1 MTSLKCY
8 SKVWEV
14 FETPNN
20 ITKLAQCKLCQNFL
34 AYRQSTSNLR
44 KHIRSKHPAEFEK
57 LYPPD
62 EVSFAIQHLSTK
74 TDPSD
79 GVTEGVQ
86 YVFET
91 IDIPSASILTAA
103 TQAAVHAEAGTVV
116 VESAE
121 AIEEEEEEA
130 SKSGKKRKRRQQQQS
145 AAQTYA
151 KRLAFTGRMASPLE
165 QVRGIIPPLS
175 PSKHKGQ
182 AGRVGIVGGSR
193 EWVHSTLARL
203 HPYAGAP
210 YFAAI
215 SALKVGADLSHV
227 FCTKDTAVVIK
238 SYSPELIVHPIL
250 DHENI
255 GQEMDTWLP
264 RLNSLV
270 VGPGLG
276 RDPEILENV
285 KIIIEKAKSKGI
297 PIVIDADGLWL
308 VTQNP
313 ALIHGH
319 RFIILT
325 PNAIEFNRLQQTTLG
340 EGTAVQGNKYAA
352 LTQLC
357 LALGNVTIVQKGQED
372 LVSDGETV
380 LVCEHEGSF
389 RRCGG
394 QGDLLSGATG
404 IMVYW
409 ALAANPTISNGVNPT
424 LLGAYGA
431 CTLTRQ
437 CNRQAF
443 LKHGRSTT
451 TEDMIAE
458 IGPAFRMLYGD

>member
-1 MTSLKCY
+1 MLR
-8 SKVWEV
+8 VERLRNV
-14 FETPNN
+14 FAA
-20 ITKLAQCKLCQNFL
+20 LV
-34 AYRQSTSNLR
+34 
-44 KHIRSKHPAEFEK
+44 RSRCHSSVAE
-57 LYPPD
+57 
-62 EVSFAIQHLSTK
+62 
-74 TDPSD
+74 
-79 GVTEGVQ
+79 
-86 YVFET
+86 
-91 IDIPSASILTAA
+91 
-103 TQAAVHAEAGTVV
+103 
-116 VESAE
+116 
-121 AIEEEEEEA
+121 
-130 SKSGKKRKRRQQQQS
+130 
-145 AAQTYA
+145 
-151 KRLAFTGRMASPLE
+151 GRMASPLE

-175 PSKHKGQ
+175 PTKHKGQ
-182 AGRVGIVGGSR
+182 AGRIGIVGGSR
-193 EWVHSTLARL
+193 D
-203 HPYAGAP
+203 YAGAP

-319 RFIILT
+319 RCIILT

-380 LVCEHEGSF
+380 LVCEHEGSY

-409 ALAANPTISNGVNPT
+409 ALAANPTVSNGVNPT

-451 TEDMIAE
+451 TVDMIAE

>member
-1 MTSLKCY
+1 MLR
-8 SKVWEV
+8 VERLRNV
-14 FETPNN
+14 FAA
-20 ITKLAQCKLCQNFL
+20 LV
-34 AYRQSTSNLR
+34 
-44 KHIRSKHPAEFEK
+44 RSRCHSSVAE
-57 LYPPD
+57 
-62 EVSFAIQHLSTK
+62 
-74 TDPSD
+74 
-79 GVTEGVQ
+79 
-86 YVFET
+86 
-91 IDIPSASILTAA
+91 
-103 TQAAVHAEAGTVV
+103 
-116 VESAE
+116 
-121 AIEEEEEEA
+121 
-130 SKSGKKRKRRQQQQS
+130 
-145 AAQTYA
+145 
-151 KRLAFTGRMASPLE
+151 GRMASPLE

-193 EWVHSTLARL
+193 D
-203 HPYAGAP
+203 YAGAP